1 MGTPPPHPPQ
11 VVSYPA
17 KVEPIDPLRGVPVKT
32 TVRKSFNDQHELS
45 VKPDFARIP
54 SGAGA
59 AQNKVSMNKF
69 YVPTPAKNK
78 GNKKP
83 FEWTAEKIVA
93 IACSGVVLI
102 AAIVIGIT

>member
-1 MGTPPPHPPQ
+1 MH
-11 VVSYPA
+11 Y
-17 KVEPIDPLRGVPVKT
+17 KIKGVPVKT
-32 TVRKSFNDQHELS
+32 HVPRSFKDKHEQS

-59 AQNKVSMNKF
+59 AQNKPSMNKF

-83 FEWTAEKIVA
+83 FEVCFPFFE
-93 IACSGVVLI
+93 VL
-102 AAIVIGIT
+102 G

>member
-1 MGTPPPHPPQ
+1 MH
-11 VVSYPA
+11 Y
-17 KVEPIDPLRGVPVKT
+17 KIKGVPVKT
-32 TVRKSFNDQHELS
+32 HVPRSFKDKHEQS

-59 AQNKVSMNKF
+59 AQNKPSMNKF

-83 FEWTAEKIVA
+83 FEVCFLFSKF
-93 IACSGVVLI
+93 SGNR
-102 AAIVIGIT
+102 